1 MVQAI
6 IWQKTLHYCKIVRL
20 TNSVCCF
27 MRQDNRL
34 LHWHC
39 WLGSYTKG
47 NRRKPPP
54 PPGCFLCERP
64 LTRFD
69 PFFRPS
75 GHTEA
80 FVQTRGPVCSTASHL
95 LSEGSR
101 WGGLNK
107 SQVIST
113 PAPAPPTPV
122 PFPVPARHTQL
133 RHRPP
138 QLLVQHA
145 LLSRAFIWNAKRGAT
160 GGSVSPQIK
169 SFSDAYLRGGVC
181 FFRLMHKALALHH
194 TFYRFVS
201 CSSRR
206 LLTLPPSPPHHTDR
220 RHVLLYCVN
229 HSLPANCLPSA
240 ASVSPPLTLR

>member
-1 MVQAI
+1 
-6 IWQKTLHYCKIVRL
+6 
-20 TNSVCCF
+20 

-34 LHWHC
+34 LPLHC
-39 WLGSYTKG
+39 WLGSNST
-47 NRRKPPP
+47 PPP
-54 PPGCFLCERP
+54 PSRPSPGCFLWERP

-80 FVQTRGPVCSTASHL
+80 FVQTTGPVCSTASHL

-101 WGGLNK
+101 WGGFNK
-107 SQVIST
+107 ST
-113 PAPAPPTPV
+113 PAPAPPPPPLPPV

-145 LLSRAFIWNAKRGAT
+145 LLSRSFIWNAKRAAT

-169 SFSDAYLRGGVC
+169 SFSDAHPRGGVC
-181 FFRLMHKALALHH
+181 FFGLMHKALARHH

-201 CSSRR
+201 YSSGR
-206 LLTLPPSPPHHTDR
+206 LLVLPPSPPHHTDK
-220 RHVLLYCVN
+220 RHLLLYCV
-229 HSLPANCLPSA
+229 HHFLPANYFPSA